1 MIKEDLS
8 AIVNRLR
15 AMGTDDERVEV
26 KSSADQ
32 LSKDVWESISAFANT
47 KGGMVILGLDE
58 HAGFTRVKSF
68 AIGRV
73 IDQLVTGMG
82 DGDPLGARL
91 VQAPAYEVHRV
102 PFEGGTVLVVEVSE
116 LDPSEKPCYIK
127 GRGVV
132 GGSYKRIDDKDVRLS
147 PSEIYALKNYLKPSD
162 ADRRLIDQSSEAD
175 LQQTLVRTLLDREAG
190 SRALRG
196 VRTRAARLVRLNV
209 LGEQGEVRVAGMLAL
224 GQYPQQFFPRM
235 VIDVALHPGNEK
247 GESLAGERFLDRTVC
262 EGAVV
267 EMIDAAVAAVAKNLR
282 TRSIVRGARRTDE
295 LEVPREVL
303 RELIANAVVHREYGE
318 YFQGQPVSVDIYP
331 DRIEITNPGGLW
343 GGKTIENIADGLSVC
358 RNPLL
363 LKLLMRVGG
372 SEDAGA
378 VVEGNGSGILYVRR
392 VMREGGLGEPE
403 FVPGIDY
410 FKVVIRR
417 GDVGARGGADAKADA
432 GASELALPAH
442 EPMRQ
447 TSNGEGKAGSVAN
460 SKVRLESPKVEPE
473 RWSEHVW
480 DERIRAALDGSS
492 PKSSREIAAELGRSI
507 SSVRIHLKDMVSA
520 GIIVATASES
530 SRNRRY
536 RLS

>member
-1 MIKEDLS
+1 MVKRDLS

-26 KSSADQ
+26 KASADQ

-47 KGGMVILGLDE
+47 KGGTVILGLDE
-58 HAGFTRVKSF
+58 HAGFKRVKSF

-91 VQAPAYEVHRV
+91 VQAPAYEMHRV
-102 PFEGGTVLVVEVSE
+102 PFEGGTVLVVEVAE

-127 GRGVV
+127 GRGIV
-132 GGSYKRIDDKDVRLS
+132 GGSYKRVDDKDVRLS

-162 ADRRLIDQSSEAD
+162 ADRRLVDQSSEAD
-175 LQQTLVRTLLDREAG
+175 LQQALVRMLLDRESG

-196 VRTRAARLVRLNV
+196 VRTRMAKLARLNV
-209 LGEQGEVRVAGMLAL
+209 LGERGEVRVAGMLAL

-247 GESLAGERFLDRTVC
+247 GESLAGDRFLDRTVC
-262 EGAVV
+262 EGAAA
-267 EMIDAAVAAVAKNLR
+267 EMIDAAVVAMAKNLR
-282 TRSIVRGARRTDE
+282 TRSIVRGTRRTDE
-295 LEVPREVL
+295 PEVPREVL

-318 YFQGQPVSVDIYP
+318 YFQGQPVSVDIYT

-343 GGKTIENIADGLSVC
+343 GGKTLENITDGLSVC
-358 RNPLL
+358 RNPLF
-363 LKLLMRVGG
+363 LKLMMRVGG
-372 SEDAGA
+372 SEDGGA
-378 VVEGNGSGILYVRR
+378 VVEGNGSGILYVKRA
-392 VMREGGLGEPE
+392 MREAGLVEPE

-417 GDVGARGGADAKADA
+417 GGLDSRDLVLPVREPRQRVPRRKEKTNGATAPEA
-432 GASELALPAH
+432 GL
-442 EPMRQ
+442 
-447 TSNGEGKAGSVAN
+447 
-460 SKVRLESPKVEPE
+460 E
-473 RWSEHVW
+473 RWSEGVW
-480 DERIRAALDGSS
+480 KERIGAALDGTG
-492 PKSSREIAAELGRSI
+492 PKSAREIAGELGRSI
-507 SSVRIHLKDMVSA
+507 SSVRIHLKEMVSA
-520 GIIVATASES
+520 GTIVATASES

-536 RLS
+536 RLG